1 MLATPVLTSV
11 FGLAQVVAQGLAL
24 ALAAPSTAVALGTYA
39 MHGHVDWRMGILALG
54 GLLSISWGVR
64 LAHALPERSLRM
76 AFCVFLALCAVL
88 LLVRG

>member
-1 MLATPVLTSV
+1 LATPVLTSV
-11 FGLAQVVAQGLAL
+11 FGLAQVVAQGLAP

-39 MHGHVDWRMGILALG
+39 MHGHVDWRMGIPLALG

-76 AFCVFLALCAVL
+76 AFCAFLALCAVL

>member
-1 MLATPVLTSV
+1 
-11 FGLAQVVAQGLAL
+11 
-24 ALAAPSTAVALGTYA
+24 
-39 MHGHVDWRMGILALG
+39 G

-76 AFCVFLALCAVL
+76 AFCAFLASCAVL

>member
-1 MLATPVLTSV
+1 M
-11 FGLAQVVAQGLAL
+11 
-24 ALAAPSTAVALGTYA
+24 STG
-39 MHGHVDWRMGILALG
+39 GWGSLALG